1 MSSASKSA
9 SYSEEQYLEALT
21 TVATQHSLVPAAIR
35 DLPVDRIAR
44 YLVSLRMWEDSNGDL
59 TGHWPEGTEKDLGFE
74 LRRLL
79 RAGIVEVANADHD
92 IYDGLYHLTQLGR
105 TILSNIEKAAG
116 VDARPPYPG
125 AI

>member
-1 MSSASKSA
+1 MATKSLSFTPEA
-9 SYSEEQYLEALT
+9 YLEALT
-21 TVATQHSLVPAAIR
+21 AVADKRDLLPAPVR

-44 YLVSLRMWEDSNGDL
+44 YLVSLRMWEDSSGEL
-59 TGHWPEGTEKDLGFE
+59 TGHWPEGTEKELGAE

-79 RAGIVEVANADHD
+79 RERIVEVENADHD
-92 IYDGLYHLTQLGR
+92 IYDGLYHLTQRGR
-105 TILSNIEKAAG
+105 MILTEIERAAG